1 MDRRH
6 STLQNTL
13 EVTIIVVFVG
23 CYLVF
28 MLGSCRKLSSVPK
41 SMKLTEIG
49 NQQSTSSIF
58 VCPKGEGL
66 TFVVGVPYSAEF
78 AGRLNVKIAT
88 KMLTEMR
95 FDSSSSQACN
105 WLARQGLNG
114 YILRQSPT
122 GKHVDLDSI
131 LQTDK
136 EYSLQIEFERLPPNG
151 SSLWLWFDSGTKHTK
166 K

>member
-28 MLGSCRKLSSVPK
+28 MLGS
-41 SMKLTEIG
+41 
-49 NQQSTSSIF
+49 
-58 VCPKGEGL
+58 CPKGEGL

-131 LQTDK
+131 LQSDK
-136 EYSLQIEFERLPPNG
+136 EYLLQIEFERLPPNG
-151 SSLWLWFDSGTKHTK
+151 SSLWLWFDTGTKRTK